1 MHKLIAGQKL
11 KVSDI
16 TSGKILDV
24 RLEIENPIIY
34 DFMGIV
40 LNSQEKIISEQHIVY
55 YGRKQDPDAV
65 LNLYQQHKT
74 LSRMKVNLAAANA
87 DVRHIALV
95 LSVEQKN
102 SLKNIGSGKVVIA
115 AAGTDIVAFDFLAAD
130 FEQEKSVML
139 LEFYFK
145 DVWRL
150 KVVAQG
156 FNEGLSKTIQHYG
169 GKTIHAI
176 RPVVEDENNAA
187 SGNKDLDKMPVNNID
202 INLEKVVLQDRGDRG
217 IISLKKTKRNQPIH
231 INLNWDIILHGFADA
246 FVAPKIDLDLG
257 CMYEMQDGSKGVI
270 QALGRRF
277 GSAEEFPYI
286 YLDHDD
292 RSGISKNGENLYIL
306 RPDLIQRVLIYAY
319 VYEGILNFQD
329 VDGRLSIKDGQGQE
343 IYLELT
349 QPDPRLSFCTI
360 ALIENES
367 DGISNEIGVTKEV
380 LYFSDHKEADEHYE
394 FDFSWKSGKK

>member
-1 MHKLIAGQKL
+1 MQKLIAGQKL
-11 KVSDI
+11 KISDI
-16 TSGKILDV
+16 SSEKTLDV
-24 RLEIENPIIY
+24 RLEIENAVTY
-34 DFMGIV
+34 DVMGV
-40 LNSQEKIISEQHIVY
+40 LLNSQEKLVSEQHLVY

-95 LSVEQKN
+95 LSVEKKN

-115 AAGTDIVAFDFLAAD
+115 AAGMDILAFEFSPAD
-130 FEQEKSVML
+130 FKQEKSLILV
-139 LEFYFK
+139 EFYFK

-156 FNEGLSKTIQHYG
+156 FDEGLSKTLQYYG
-169 GKTIHAI
+169 GSKTHAI
-176 RPVVEDENNAA
+176 QPVAEDQQDII
-187 SGNKDLDKMPVNNID
+187 SGNQGQSNIPTKNAS

-217 IISLKKTKRNQPIH
+217 IISLQKTKRKQPIH
-231 INLNWDIILHGFADA
+231 INLNWDIILHGFEDLL
-246 FVAPKIDLDLG
+246 VAAKIDLDLG

-270 QALGRRF
+270 QALGRTF

-292 RSGISKNGENLYIL
+292 RSGNSKNGENLYIL
-306 RPDLIQRVLIYAY
+306 RPDLIKRVLIYAY
-319 VYEGILNFQD
+319 VYEGILTFQD
-329 VDGRLSIKDGQGQE
+329 VNGRLSIKDGQGQE

-349 QPDPRLSFCTI
+349 QPDPRLAFCAI
-360 ALIENES
+360 AIIENEN
-367 DGISNEIGVTKEV
+367 DGISNEISVIKEV
-380 LYFSDHKEADEHYE
+380 LYFSDQEEIDEHYE
-394 FDFSWKSGKK
+394 FGFRWRPNKK